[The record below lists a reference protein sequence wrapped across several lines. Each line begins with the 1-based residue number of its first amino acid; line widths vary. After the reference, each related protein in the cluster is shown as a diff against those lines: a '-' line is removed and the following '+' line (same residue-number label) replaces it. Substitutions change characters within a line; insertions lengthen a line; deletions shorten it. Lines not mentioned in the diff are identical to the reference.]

1 MRWLAKPLSRYYRL
15 RGFES
20 PSLRPCVRRA
30 LGTAFRLYA
39 LCALVALAG
48 CVEHKLLVRSDPP
61 GATVFVDGREVGAT
75 GDGPVVV
82 PFDFYGTRVVTA
94 RLAGHPPVSVEVELD
109 PPWWQVFPLGFF
121 TDVLWPGTIEDV
133 HEPDVVNPLRL
144 ERRPQVEPGTAE
156 VEARARHFAESAERR
171 P

>member
-1 MRWLAKPLSRYYRL
+1 
-15 RGFES
+15 
-20 PSLRPCVRRA
+20 
-30 LGTAFRLYA
+30 LYGLLLA
-39 LCALVALAG
+39 LCLAG
-48 CVEHKLLVRSDPP
+48 CVEHKLLVRSEPP
-61 GATVFVDGREVGAT
+61 GATIFVDGREVGDTAE
-75 GDGPVVV
+75 GPVEV

-94 RLAGHPPVSVEVELD
+94 RKPGFVPARVEVELD

-133 HEPDVVNPLRL
+133 HEPAPVNPLTL
-144 ERRPQVEPGTAE
+144 EPRSEPDPDTDA